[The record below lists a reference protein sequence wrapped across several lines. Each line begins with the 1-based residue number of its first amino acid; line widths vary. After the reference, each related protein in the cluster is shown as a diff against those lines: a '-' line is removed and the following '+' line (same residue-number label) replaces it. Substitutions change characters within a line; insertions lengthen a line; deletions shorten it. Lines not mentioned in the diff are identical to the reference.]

1 MRTRTRGV
9 LAALPLA
16 LMLSL
21 SACGGDDGGK
31 DKVASAPGA
40 KQGGQEAAAT
50 APSDPDDMAVKFTE
64 CLRKNGMKVD
74 DPKPGEGMR
83 LKFDGKVRK
92 ESVDKAMEACRQFN
106 PQMNGKAGSDPR
118 AQERGRKFAECMRK
132 NGVEK
137 FPDPKPGQV
146 GIMINKDMAEDP
158 DFEKAQ
164 SSCKDLMG
172 PGGGPQGGAGQ

>member
-31 DKVASAPGA
+31 DEVASAPGA
-40 KQGGQEAAAT
+40 GQGGQAAAKQS
-50 APSDPDDMAVKFTE
+50 ADPQDMGVKFTE

-83 LKFDGKVRK
+83 FTFDGKVPK
-92 ESVDKAMEACRQFN
+92 EAVDKAMEACRQFN
-106 PQMNGKAGSDPR
+106 PQMNGKAGSDPQ
-118 AQERGRKFAECMRK
+118 AQERSRKFAECMRK

-137 FPDPKPGQV
+137 FPDPKPGQT
-146 GIMINKDMAEDP
+146 GIMITKDMGDDP

-164 SSCKDLMG
+164 SACKDLMG